1 MGLTNATAKS
11 LHVGAARR
19 TKGYNLHNT
28 HTHKILYRLYTWW
41 YLMKHL
47 NFWTLDCIFVLFSQ
61 IFQVK
66 SSLIRDFFRQK
77 KTRPFLRVW
86 PSFAL
91 LKVSDSSNLLVAAT
105 LKPDKGHSTFH
116 GNHGS
121 MRISDIRKRE
131 PQTKWNQYIYLFIS
145 SVFSNKNTG
154 YVINLD
160 VLYFYIKYS
169 G

>member
-19 TKGYNLHNT
+19 TNIIYRTLT
-28 HTHKILYRLYTWW
+28 HIKYHKILYRLYTWW

-47 NFWTLDCIFVLFSQ
+47 NFWTLDCIFILFSQ

-66 SSLIRDFFRQK
+66 SSLLRNFFVKKK
-77 KTRPFLRVW
+77 KTGRFSAVW

-105 LKPDKGHSTFH
+105 LKPDKGHSTFSP
-116 GNHGS
+116 NHGS
-121 MRISDIRKRE
+121 MRISGNRTHK
-131 PQTKWNQYIYLFIS
+131 QNGTIYSLAPF
-145 SVFSNKNTG
+145 FKQKKG
-154 YVINLD
+154 YVINWD
-160 VLYFYIKYS
+160 VLYFCIYIYI
-169 G
+169 